1 MAESNL
7 LNWLENDLIIF
18 QYYNIFKKFK
28 TSLIT
33 SKTILK
39 SQFQFIYLQKKSFNL
54 FSTSH

>member
-39 SQFQFIYLQKKSFNL
+39 SQFQFIYLQKKVL
-54 FSTSH
+54 H